1 MHRSPTAA
9 PRGLSLSLLAL
20 ALVLAGCASG
30 VKLDETQPPVE
41 SRSATAPAAPAAP
54 AAPGAA
60 PGAGVPASQVIGVDL
75 NAQDAAEADRIG
87 RVVYFDYDSFAVA
100 ESYAPLIERHAAL
113 LTRNTKRSVIIEG
126 HTDERGGSEYNL
138 ALGQKRAEAVL
149 RALKLRGVVDSQLE
163 ASSYGKER
171 PADTGKTEAAYAKN
185 RRAEI
190 RER

>member
-1 MHRSPTAA
+1 MSRPSNAA
-9 PRGLSLSLLAL
+9 SRGLSLSLIAT

-30 VKLDETQPPVE
+30 VKLDESQPPVE
-41 SRSATAPAAPAAP
+41 NRSAEAPAAVPAAPAAP
-54 AAPGAA
+54 A
-60 PGAGVPASQVIGVDL
+60 PGAGVASSQVTSVDL

-87 RVVYFDYDSFAVA
+87 RVIYFGFDSFAVA
-100 ESYAPLIERHAAL
+100 DSYAPMIDKHAAL
-113 LTRNTKRSVIIEG
+113 LTRNTKRNVIVEG

-138 ALGQKRAEAVL
+138 ALGQKRADAVV
-149 RALKLRGVVDSQLE
+149 RALKLRGVADGQLE

-171 PADTGKTEAAYAKN
+171 PAEAGSTEAAYAKN

>member
-1 MHRSPTAA
+1 MSRPSNAA
-9 PRGLSLSLLAL
+9 SRGLSLSLIAT

-30 VKLDETQPPVE
+30 VKLDESQPPVE
-41 SRSATAPAAPAAP
+41 NRSAEVPAAVPAAPAAP
-54 AAPGAA
+54 A
-60 PGAGVPASQVIGVDL
+60 PGAGVASSQVTSVDL

-87 RVVYFDYDSFAVA
+87 RVIYFGFDSFAVA
-100 ESYAPLIERHAAL
+100 DSYAPMIDKHAAL
-113 LTRNTKRSVIIEG
+113 LTRNTKRNVIVEG

-138 ALGQKRAEAVL
+138 ALGQKRADAVV
-149 RALKLRGVVDSQLE
+149 RALKLRGVADGQLE

-171 PADTGKTEAAYAKN
+171 PAEAGSTEAAYAKN